1 MSHNEDRT
9 ISSPYLRGTKLL
21 PGIEPP
27 VEEHSLEY
35 WTVTLSEF
43 TLRDHELNWKPGGS
57 VGAFNGTQRAPIEE
71 YEEPDPNYGDPRTF
85 LFKKGD
91 RCVLCNLQDEDNQKF
106 NDMEVVIDI
115 QRQCPK
121 TSNNPSGHAY
131 YLVHNPM
138 SGHFVYE
145 ERLRL
150 V

>member
-1 MSHNEDRT
+1 MSHIENQT
-9 ISSPYLRGTKLL
+9 ISSPYLRETKLL

-27 VEEHSLEY
+27 VEEHTLED

-43 TLRDHELNWKPGGS
+43 TLHDSRFPY
-57 VGAFNGTQRAPIEE
+57 EE
-71 YEEPDPNYGDPRTF
+71 DEEPDPGYGDPRTY

-91 RCVLCNLQDEDNQKF
+91 RCALHNLQDEDNQQF
-106 NDMEVVIDI
+106 NGMVVVIDL

-121 TSNNPSGHAY
+121 TTNNPSGHAY

-150 V
+150 I